1 MKKSPE
7 EQRII
12 ERMLPGVFC
21 RDGFLGSDR
30 RSLGEIL
37 DADNSKVIGLGV
49 THKQIAAVLEG
60 VLDRSVAAC
69 GGPADVADGIVAE
82 FHEAMG
88 RIPCPFGDGVYHKGE
103 VVLTDRSTGRSTN
116 ISMATNIECHF
127 TPLSVHMIAE
137 HGFYQGVGSAY
148 RIEPDVICRLLGIV
162 GAG

>member
-7 EQRII
+7 DQRII
-12 ERMLPGVFC
+12 ERMQPGVFC
-21 RDGFLGSDR
+21 LDGFLGSDR

-37 DADNSKVIGLGV
+37 DADNSIVIGLGV
-49 THKQIAAVLEG
+49 THQQIAAVLEG
-60 VLDRSVAAC
+60 VLDRAVAAC

-103 VVLTDRSTGRSTN
+103 VVLTDRETGN
-116 ISMATNIECHF
+116 QYHF

-148 RIEPDVICRLLGIV
+148 RIEPDLTCSLLGI
-162 GAG
+162 GSAG